1 MSDQAT
7 KEELDALVKQF
18 QTLKDHSARVDFLRK
33 NPNALRRIPVAHFPE
48 LSEDKPQT
56 EN

>member
-33 NPNALRRIPVAHFPE
+33 NPNALKSWTCCKLTKHI
-48 LSEDKPQT
+48 LLIWII
-56 EN
+56 